1 MEWAARDR
9 HARIVGMADGDGTD
23 PMRQAVNGL
32 STETGALFVIATGNS
47 GPGAHSVN
55 SPAPRTPR

>member
-1 MEWAARDR
+1 
-9 HARIVGMADGDGTD
+9 MADGDGTD